1 MGNKKIKKGVAKEEN
16 LWYFNDDEEIVKK
29 KNNGVLKYLFED
41 AFLFSDNNVSMS
53 S

>member
-16 LWYFNDDEEIVKK
+16 LWYFNGDEEIV